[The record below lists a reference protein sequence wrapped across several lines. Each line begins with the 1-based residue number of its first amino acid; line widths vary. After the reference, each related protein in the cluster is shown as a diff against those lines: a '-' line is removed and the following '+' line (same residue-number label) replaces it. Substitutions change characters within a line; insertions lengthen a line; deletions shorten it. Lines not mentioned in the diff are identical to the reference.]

1 MLDSDMVL
9 LLDHGKNHRLR
20 SGASGGGNSCYLPS
34 FFFGYAAGLIA
45 EYDTPARL
53 LENESSLF
61 AKLVAEYSMRSNS
74 SFENVSDT

>member
-9 LLDHGKNHRLR
+9 LLDH
-20 SGASGGGNSCYLPS
+20 
-34 FFFGYAAGLIA
+34 GLIA